1 MQSHC
6 KRLCNHDH
14 LRKFEELNKNKEVDA
29 LTLSA
34 ITEVSS
40 KSHYIGNN
48 TLWLHLLNLLH

>member
-48 TLWLHLLNLLH
+48 TLYMLNLLH